1 MAKREFIPIPPPAP
15 LPEPEDIRA
24 EDLLALYLDGKVDL
38 FCVMGPT
45 ASGKTKYAVRLA
57 REFNALLAKMRQ
69 EGADGQ
75 TAPAQQSAD
84 ASQQSAASAQT
95 IALPTGAEIL
105 SGDSRQVYIGMDL
118 GTGKDLADYGE
129 IPYHLID
136 IVPAGSKYNICQYQR
151 DFSAAF
157 ADCRKRGV
165 IPILCGGSGLYIESV
180 TRPEYKME
188 DNLDLNLELPH
199 DVYFLSTIVD
209 RETRRAR
216 IDRRLVERL
225 DEGMLLE
232 IKTLLESGITPEDLI
247 YYGLEYKYLTL
258 YATGQMDVDTMVAQ
272 LQIAIHKFAKRQM
285 TWLRGME
292 KDGIQIHWV
301 KP

>member
-15 LPEPEDIRA
+15 IPEA
-24 EDLLALYLDGKVDL
+24 EEIKSSDVLDKYLSGEADLI
-38 FCVMGPT
+38 CVMGPT

-57 REFNALLAKMRQ
+57 REFNDLLSKMRQ
-69 EGADGQ
+69 ADPSR
-75 TAPAQQSAD
+75 TDIPS
-84 ASQQSAASAQT
+84 
-95 IALPTGAEIL
+95 GAEIL

-129 IPYHLID
+129 VPYHLID
-136 IVPAGSKYNICQYQR
+136 IVPAGSKYNICQYQK

-157 ADCRKRGV
+157 VDCRRRGV

-180 TRPEYKME
+180 TRPEYKLE
-188 DNLDLNLELPH
+188 ENIPLNLELPQK
-199 DVYFLSTIVD
+199 VYFLSTVVD
-209 RETRRAR
+209 RETRRER
-216 IDRRLVERL
+216 IDKRLVERL

-232 IKTLLESGITPEDLI
+232 IKNLLGSGLSPEDLI

-258 YATGQMDVDTMVAQ
+258 YAIGEIGIDTMVSQ

-292 KDGIQIHWV
+292 KDGIEIHWV

>member
-15 LPEPEDIRA
+15 IPEA
-24 EDLLALYLDGKVDL
+24 ENIKPADVLDKYLSGEADLI
-38 FCVMGPT
+38 CVMGPT

-57 REFNALLAKMRQ
+57 REFNRLCEKMRREQ
-69 EGADGQ
+69 PGRADI
-75 TAPAQQSAD
+75 PA
-84 ASQQSAASAQT
+84 
-95 IALPTGAEIL
+95 GAEIL

-136 IVPAGSKYNICQYQR
+136 LVPAGSKYNICQYQR
-151 DFSAAF
+151 DFSKAYQ
-157 ADCRKRGV
+157 DCLERNV
-165 IPILCGGSGLYIESV
+165 IPILCGGSGLFIESG
-180 TRPEYKME
+180 TKPEYKLE
-188 DNLDLNLELPH
+188 DNMAMNLKLPGRT
-199 DVYFLSTIVD
+199 YFLSTIVD
-209 RETRRAR
+209 RETRRER
-216 IDRRLVERL
+216 IDRRLLERL

-232 IKTLLESGITPEDLI
+232 IKRLLASGIPAEDLI

-258 YATGQMDVDTMVAQ
+258 YALGEIDVDAMVN
-272 LQIAIHKFAKRQM
+272 LLKIAIHKFAKRQM

-292 KDGIQIHWV
+292 KDGVEIHWV

>member
-57 REFNALLAKMRQ
+57 REFNALLSKMRQ

-84 ASQQSAASAQT
+84 ASSQSAAPART
-95 IALPTGAEIL
+95 AALPTGAEIL

-180 TRPEYKME
+180 TRPEYEME
-188 DNLDLNLELPH
+188 DNLALNLELPR

-232 IKTLLESGITPEDLI
+232 IERLLESGITPEDLI

-258 YATGQMDVDTMVAQ
+258 YATGQMDVDTMIAQ